1 MRPGI
6 SPRVARRTRPVRVL
20 IVDDSALIRSL
31 LTAIINRESD
41 MEVVGTAR
49 DPYIAR
55 ELIRTLEPDVI
66 TLDIEMPR
74 MDGLDFL
81 EKLMRLR
88 PMPVLMV
95 STLTAHGAEVTLRG
109 LELGAVDFVAK
120 PKVDI
125 KTGIEQS
132 AKELVEKIRIAAASH
147 VATALP
153 PAPSAKKVAPPAKP
167 AINRIGTEKIIVIG
181 ASTGGTEAIREVLMR
196 MPPDAPAIAIT
207 QHMPA
212 GFTHSFAK
220 RLDSLCR
227 IRVKEAEHGERLLP
241 GYAYIAPG
249 DRHLLIARS
258 GANYIANLAD
268 TEPVNRHK
276 PSVEVLFRS
285 ATANAG
291 ANTVAVMLTGMGRD
305 GARAML
311 DLKHAGA
318 HTIAQNE
325 ATCVVFGMP
334 REAIAIGAVDEVL
347 PVERIAAAALEKVA
361 AAGVRHRL

>member
-1 MRPGI
+1 MR
-6 SPRVARRTRPVRVL
+6 AAALTRPATRSRPIRVL

-31 LTAIINRESD
+31 LTTIINRERD
-41 MEVVGTAR
+41 MEAVGAAR

-55 ELIRTLEPDVI
+55 EMIRTLEPDVI

-95 STLTAHGAEVTLRG
+95 STLTEHGAEVTLRG

-120 PKVDI
+120 PRVDI
-125 KTGIEQS
+125 KSGIEQS
-132 AKELVEKIRIAAASH
+132 ARELVEKIRIAAASH
-147 VATALP
+147 VATAFHR
-153 PAPSAKKVAPPAKP
+153 APPAKAAAPVARP
-167 AINRIGTEKIIVIG
+167 AVNRIGTEKIIVIG
-181 ASTGGTEAIREVLMR
+181 ASTGGTEAIREVLTR

-220 RLDSLCR
+220 RLDGLCR

-249 DRHLLIARS
+249 DRHLLVARS
-258 GANYIANLAD
+258 GANYVANLAD
-268 TEPVNRHK
+268 TEPVNRHR

-291 ANTVAVMLTGMGRD
+291 ANAVAVMLTGMGRD

-311 DLKHAGA
+311 DLRHAGA
-318 HTIAQNE
+318 HTIAQDE

-334 REAIAIGAVDEVL
+334 REAIVIGAADEVL
-347 PVERIAAAALEKVA
+347 PIERIATAALDRVA
-361 AAGVRHRL
+361 KAGHRHRV

>member
-1 MRPGI
+1 MRAAALQKP
-6 SPRVARRTRPVRVL
+6 VQHDRRLKVL
-20 IVDDSALIRSL
+20 IVDDSALVRSL
-31 LTAIINRESD
+31 LTAIINREPD
-41 MEVVGTAR
+41 MEAVGAAR

-55 ELIRTLEPDVI
+55 EMIRTLEPDVI

-95 STLTAHGAEVTLRG
+95 STLTEHGAEATLRG

-120 PKVDI
+120 PRVDI
-125 KTGIEQS
+125 QSGIEQS
-132 AKELVEKIRIAAASH
+132 ARELVEKIRIAATSH
-147 VATALP
+147 VAPTPLRV
-153 PAPSAKKVAPPAKP
+153 PSARASVPAARP
-167 AINRIGTEKIIVIG
+167 AVNRIGTEKIIVIG
-181 ASTGGTEAIREVLMR
+181 ASTGGTEAIREVLMQ

-220 RLDSLCR
+220 RLDGLCR

-249 DRHLLIARS
+249 DRHLLVARS
-258 GANYIANLAD
+258 GANYVASLAD
-268 TEPVNRHK
+268 SQPVNRHR

-285 ATANAG
+285 AAANAG

-311 DLKHAGA
+311 DLRNAGA
-318 HTIAQNE
+318 HTIAQDE
-325 ATCVVFGMP
+325 KTCVVFGMP

-347 PVERIAAAALEKVA
+347 PIQRIAAAALERVA
-361 AAGVRHRL
+361 KTGHRHRV